1 MCIFVAARG
10 WGLSCDCVIRYDAK
24 IVKNG
29 RWSPFMEV
37 NAQEFVAA
45 R

>member
-1 MCIFVAARG
+1 MYMYILRG
-10 WGLSCDCVIRYDAK
+10 CVGVWLSCDCYDAE

-37 NAQEFVAA
+37 NAQVL
-45 R
+45 